1 MIIEVNEVIAE
12 FLVKNHSEKS
22 ATVDYN
28 LTMKDYVEGL
38 ILKGLLKEKEYK
50 EERENERTC

>member
-1 MIIEVNEVIAE
+1 MIIEVNEFTSELLA
-12 FLVKNHSEKS
+12 KNYSEKS
-22 ATVDYN
+22 ASVDYD